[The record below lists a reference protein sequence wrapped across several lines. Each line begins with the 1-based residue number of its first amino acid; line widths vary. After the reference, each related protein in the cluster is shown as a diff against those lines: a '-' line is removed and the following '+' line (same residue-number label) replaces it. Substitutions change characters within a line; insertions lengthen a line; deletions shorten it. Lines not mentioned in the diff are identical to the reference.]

1 MTVSTTARAFRPT
14 DIAAHRAAPPLSPPV
29 LSIII
34 PTFNERDN
42 VGPLH
47 EALCAVPMGLDF
59 EMVFVDDDSTDGTRE
74 RLAEIAQA
82 DPRVR
87 VIHRI
92 GRRGLATAVT
102 EGMLSTTTPYLA
114 VIDAD
119 MQHDERVL
127 PAMVDE
133 LRLGGTDLVV
143 GSRYNEG
150 GSIGE
155 WDSKRARVS
164 AIATRLAGLIAGCG
178 LSDPMSGF
186 FAITR
191 KAFNGAVR
199 DLSGQGYKIL
209 LDICAS
215 SPAPLRTREVSYRFR
230 TRQAGESKLDAL
242 IVWEY
247 LLLLIDKTIGHVVPA
262 RFVSY
267 MAIGA
272 LGVLVHMTVLTAIME
287 TIRPGFARS
296 QAIAA
301 GVAMVFNFF
310 VNNLLTYRDRRL
322 KGFPA
327 LAKGLASFVAVCS
340 LGAIANVGIAR
351 FLFTDYRY
359 GWWIAGLAGV
369 LVGAVWNYAATS
381 LVTWRAR

>member
-1 MTVSTTARAFRPT
+1 MTTPS
-14 DIAAHRAAPPLSPPV
+14 

-42 VGPLH
+42 VGPLYD
-47 EALCAVPMGLDF
+47 ALCVVPMGLDF
-59 EMVFVDDDSTDGTRE
+59 EMVFVDDDSTDGTRD
-74 RLAEIAQA
+74 RLAEIARH
-82 DPRVR
+82 DMRVR

-127 PAMVDE
+127 PAMIAK
-133 LRLGGTDLVV
+133 LRKGGTDLVV
-143 GSRYNEG
+143 GSRYHEG

-155 WDSKRARVS
+155 WDKQRARVS
-164 AIATRLAGLIAGCG
+164 ALATKLAGLITHSD

-191 KAFNGAVR
+191 EAFDGAVR

-215 SPAPLRTREVSYRFR
+215 SKTPLRTQELPYRFR

-262 RFVSY
+262 RFVSF

-272 LGVLVHMTVLTAIME
+272 LGVLVHMSVLAMIME
-287 TIRPGFARS
+287 TARPSFAWA

-310 VNNLLTYRDRRL
+310 VNNVLTYRDRRL
-322 KGFPA
+322 KGAAA

-340 LGAIANVGIAR
+340 FGAVANVGIAN
-351 FLFTDYRY
+351 FLFADYRY
-359 GWWIAGLAGV
+359 GWWLAGFAGV
-369 LVGAVWNYAATS
+369 LVGAVWNYAASS

>member
-1 MTVSTTARAFRPT
+1 MDGSAPAQRLTPAEPAIGTAVT
-14 DIAAHRAAPPLSPPV
+14 PL

-42 VGPLH
+42 VVPLY
-47 EALCAVPMGLDF
+47 EAINAVPMGLPF
-59 EMVFVDDDSTDGTRE
+59 EMVFVDDDSTDGTRDQ
-74 RLAEIAQA
+74 LAKLAQR
-82 DPRVR
+82 DIRVR

-102 EGMLSTTTPYLA
+102 EGMLSTVTPYLA

-127 PAMVDE
+127 PDMIAA
-133 LRLGGTDLVV
+133 LRKGDTDLVV

-155 WDSKRARVS
+155 WDSSRARIS
-164 AIATRLAGLIAGCG
+164 GIATRLAGLITRSD

-186 FAITR
+186 FAISR
-191 KAFNGAVR
+191 QAFDSAVR

-215 SPAPLRTREVSYRFR
+215 SRTPLRTEEVSYRFR

-262 RFVSY
+262 RFVSF
-267 MAIGA
+267 MVIGT
-272 LGVLVHMTVLTAIME
+272 LGVLVHMLVLSTIME
-287 TIRPGFARS
+287 VGARS
-296 QAIAA
+296 FTVAQGVAA
-301 GVAMVFNFF
+301 GVAMIFNFF
-310 VNNLLTYRDRRL
+310 VNNTLTYRDRRL

-327 LAKGLASFVAVCS
+327 LAKGLISFVAVCS
-340 LGAIANVGIAR
+340 FGAVANVGIAS
-351 FLFTDYRY
+351 FLFDDYRY
-359 GWWIAGLAGV
+359 GWWLAGLAGI
-369 LVGAVWNYAATS
+369 LIGAVWNYAATS
-381 LVTWRAR
+381 LVTWRK